1 MLGDIVIG
9 RVITAP
15 VANENRQHDG
25 EPTKAQRAWLLR
37 GLRQPGGK
45 LPLFDRNGQ
54 RVRHKTVQA
63 CLDNGWAE
71 RWFEN
76 PVKPDW
82 QVCRL
87 TPEGYTILGVA
98 RPARKSA

>member
-1 MLGDIVIG
+1 MFGTVIS
-9 RVITAP
+9 RP
-15 VANENRQHDG
+15 SANDNRHEAG

-37 GLRQPGGK
+37 GVRQPGGK

-54 RVRHKTVQA
+54 RVRAKTVEA
-63 CLDNGWAE
+63 CIEAGWAE
-71 RWFEN
+71 PWFSN

-87 TPEGYTILGVA
+87 TPAGFAVLGVDGHA
-98 RPARKSA
+98 RESA